1 MGCQELVYT
10 LVSTTQDRKHSLGR
24 GTYACFIDFKLAYP
38 STDHSVIFTKLH
50 EKGIQGPIWRNIA
63 SLYANMKSH
72 VLHPHI
78 REDDYF
84 DIKVGVREGSVLS
97 PMLFLVAI
105 DDMREYLARH
115 PFYSPRSRAAGNGN
129 SSHNRAPG
137 VWVGQTYLGLLQYV
151 DDAVLLANSPEELQH
166 MIDVIAKYCQEN
178 RWTLNPKTGK
188 TEVVEFLTPPSG
200 FTYSISAPTSDNIKN
215 RACIGVVQGYPY
227 LGWWLDNALTLD
239 YHTTQMAQKIAAA
252 SARVGRMGG
261 RPGGLPVRT
270 AFHLWASLALPYI
283 HGASALLSDKQIEIL
298 QKKVHR
304 AVHSI
309 IGKRADPA
317 AVLCDLGLPDAKII
331 RDIRLASLFVRLQTL
346 PEYLAP
352 AALHRFLHVKATPD
366 VKSIEG
372 RMMLL
377 LGRLGCGHLW
387 QGINPQALT
396 LAPGPTAARAQD
408 RDPIGHRRSG
418 LDKGIKLAA
427 WNHHRRLLLEQEGDD
442 SSLASYVGMFKQDLL
457 RPRLDRCAS
466 YLLSDITPSQQAC
479 LLLFRTGGS
488 LLAHHTPDTYANFE
502 DNRCHG
508 CRTRHPSSQDVC
520 ENIPHALLV
529 CVKEPYASLRTAFM
543 RDMEETCASFRPR
556 DDKGTIVKWSTLEPD
571 LQSTIAL
578 GGMIPRDWQ
587 LAFYRPDRM
596 QAGRDALRA
605 ELTAIAAPFLQ
616 AIARGLRTYK
626 KAVLRSLA
634 ARDKDFVAV
643 WELWGDL
650 GQSFEEPSAGMTDR
664 GQETGDEE

>member
-1 MGCQELVYT
+1 
-10 LVSTTQDRKHSLGR
+10 
-24 GTYACFIDFKLAYP
+24 
-38 STDHSVIFTKLH
+38 
-50 EKGIQGPIWRNIA
+50 
-63 SLYANMKSH
+63 
-72 VLHPHI
+72 
-78 REDDYF
+78 
-84 DIKVGVREGSVLS
+84 
-97 PMLFLVAI
+97 
-105 DDMREYLARH
+105 
-115 PFYSPRSRAAGNGN
+115 
-129 SSHNRAPG
+129 
-137 VWVGQTYLGLLQYV
+137 
-151 DDAVLLANSPEELQH
+151 
-166 MIDVIAKYCQEN
+166 
-178 RWTLNPKTGK
+178 
-188 TEVVEFLTPPSG
+188 
-200 FTYSISAPTSDNIKN
+200 
-215 RACIGVVQGYPY
+215 
-227 LGWWLDNALTLD
+227 
-239 YHTTQMAQKIAAA
+239 
-252 SARVGRMGG
+252 
-261 RPGGLPVRT
+261 
-270 AFHLWASLALPYI
+270 
-283 HGASALLSDKQIEIL
+283 
-298 QKKVHR
+298 
-304 AVHSI
+304 
-309 IGKRADPA
+309 
-317 AVLCDLGLPDAKII
+317 
-331 RDIRLASLFVRLQTL
+331 
-346 PEYLAP
+346 
-352 AALHRFLHVKATPD
+352 
-366 VKSIEG
+366 
-372 RMMLL
+372 
-377 LGRLGCGHLW
+377 
-387 QGINPQALT
+387 
-396 LAPGPTAARAQD
+396 
-408 RDPIGHRRSG
+408 
-418 LDKGIKLAA
+418 
-427 WNHHRRLLLEQEGDD
+427 
-442 SSLASYVGMFKQDLL
+442 MFKQDLL
-457 RPRLDRCAS
+457 RPRLDRCAA

-556 DDKGTIVKWSTLEPD
+556 DDKGTLVKWSTLEPD